1 MSNGTVIICFGVGDV
16 ECKNT
21 IALPHYAN
29 GIVTSAIKFPEGT
42 SPDDKAKVVHKLEQ
56 KCRDIQKIIAKATG
70 GSPYEFTGDPN
81 ALPECGP

>member
-16 ECKNT
+16 ACKNT
-21 IALPHYAN
+21 IALPHYEN
-29 GIVTSAIKFPEGT
+29 GIVTAAIKFPEGT
-42 SPDDKAKVVHKLEQ
+42 TPGEKAKVANKIEQ
-56 KCRDIQKIIAKATG
+56 HCRQIQKVIEKATG